1 MANVTRYKTSKGETR
16 YRVRYRKPDGT
27 QTDKRGFKRKIDAE
41 NWAAKR
47 VTVAKAEGTYI
58 DPQAGKATVGELA
71 PAWLA
76 KKKLSTKP
84 SHYRNLEGAWEKW
97 VKPEWGNTPV
107 SAVTRETVQQWVTG
121 ISQGKTVKDERGNE
135 IVLAK
140 PRSASVVLRAHGV
153 LAGILDDAKRD
164 RRIPDNPAR
173 GIELP
178 RKRRKK
184 HVYLTAEQLDR
195 LAGSVTP
202 WRRDLVLVLGLCG
215 MRWGELIPLRVMD
228 VDLEKHRIYIGVSA
242 PMVGGVIIPDD
253 TKTYKARAIMYPVVL
268 DPIMRR
274 LCADR
279 KPGDLLFEQPG
290 REGMMIREWGNASRD
305 DGWLSVGLR
314 RAGIPGHLTIH
325 DLRHTAASLM
335 VRAGA
340 NVKAVQRQ
348 LGHKSAAMTLDVYA
362 DLFDDDLDELS
373 ELMGEMLARENVGKM
388 WANEVSRAA

>member
-47 VTVAKAEGTYI
+47 VTTAKAEGTYI
-58 DPQAGKATVGELA
+58 DPQAGKATVGELG

-84 SHYRNLEGAWEKW
+84 SHYRTLEGAWEKW

-107 SAVTRETVQQWVTG
+107 SAVTRETTQQWVTG

-153 LAGILDDAKRD
+153 LAGILDDAKKD

-335 VRAGA
+335 GQSGSEREGRATAVGAQERGHDVGRVR
-340 NVKAVQRQ
+340 RP
-348 LGHKSAAMTLDVYA
+348 
-362 DLFDDDLDELS
+362 F
-373 ELMGEMLARENVGKM
+373 R
-388 WANEVSRAA
+388 R

>member
-1 MANVTRYKTSKGETR
+1 MANVTRYKTSKGEVR

-27 QTDKRGFKRKIDAE
+27 QTDTGGVRRKIDAE

-58 DPQAGKATVGELA
+58 DPTAGKITVGELA

-76 KKKLSTKP
+76 KKKLSAKP

-107 SAVTRETVQQWVTG
+107 SAVTREAAQRWVTG
-121 ISQGKTVKDERGNE
+121 ISQGKTAKDEQGNE

-153 LAGILDDAKRD
+153 LAGILDDAKAD

-173 GIELP
+173 GIVLP

-195 LAGSVTP
+195 LAGSVMP

-215 MRWGELIPLRVMD
+215 MRWDELIPLKVMD
-228 VDLEKHRIYIGVSA
+228 VDLKKHRIYRSERA
-242 PMVGGVIIPDD
+242 DGG
-253 TKTYKARAIMYPVVL
+253 
-268 DPIMRR
+268 RR
-274 LCADR
+274 
-279 KPGDLLFEQPG
+279 
-290 REGMMIREWGNASRD
+290 
-305 DGWLSVGLR
+305 
-314 RAGIPGHLTIH
+314 H
-325 DLRHTAASLM
+325 HT
-335 VRAGA
+335 
-340 NVKAVQRQ
+340 
-348 LGHKSAAMTLDVYA
+348 
-362 DLFDDDLDELS
+362 
-373 ELMGEMLARENVGKM
+373 
-388 WANEVSRAA
+388 